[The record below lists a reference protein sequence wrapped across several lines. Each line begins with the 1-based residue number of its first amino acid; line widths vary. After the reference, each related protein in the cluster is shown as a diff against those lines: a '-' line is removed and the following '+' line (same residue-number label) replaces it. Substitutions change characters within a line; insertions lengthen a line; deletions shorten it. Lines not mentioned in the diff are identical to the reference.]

1 MPLLD
6 LKRKAGNRSHRSG
19 SRSQAGVVL
28 LKPDPVHT
36 DKASGA
42 RGGLPGLRACLDD
55 LNAGDTLIVG
65 KLDRLGRSL
74 PHLLEHDLFSPGR
87 ASFRVEGHAP

>member
-42 RGGLPGLRACLDD
+42 RGGKPGLRACLDD
-55 LNAGDTLIVG
+55 LNAGNTLIVG
-65 KLDRLGRSL
+65 KLDRLGHSL
-74 PHLLEHDLFSPGR
+74 PHLTGHDLFSPGR
-87 ASFRVEGHAP
+87 ASCRVKGHAP